1 MATSFGDATPIILSL
16 SAEYGPSRMRDT
28 PMNRLGTMEEIAAGI
43 CFFAAPEASY
53 ITGQIMYVAGGAI
66 G

>member
-1 MATSFGDATPIILSL
+1 
-16 SAEYGPSRMRDT
+16 
-28 PMNRLGTMEEIAAGI
+28 MNRLGKMEEIAAAI